1 MANEKQEWDKIY
13 KDYKKSGLSRSE
25 FIRKQQLSNYAFE
38 KFKKLDTQDNKKE
51 TNTKKE
57 PLFIPVQVEGVKQE
71 SIITSK
77 EEASLVLSSG
87 NIQIVVT
94 EQTSQKL
101 LMNVLKAIHELC

>member
-1 MANEKQEWDKIY
+1 M
-13 KDYKKSGLSRSE
+13 
-25 FIRKQQLSNYAFE
+25 
-38 KFKKLDTQDNKKE
+38 
-51 TNTKKE
+51 
-57 PLFIPVQVEGVKQE
+57 QVEGVKQE

-94 EQTSQKL
+94 EQTSQTL